1 MTFYSM
7 LRSLVA
13 VVLGIVVLLLTSFAI
28 EAIADRLM
36 GVTEE
41 QPRSVAVR
49 LVTMAYSFLCLA
61 AGAYVTAWVAGRAPV
76 RHALIM
82 GVVQLALT
90 VLLIVSDPGFAPVWV
105 WILTVVL
112 VLPAAWCGGVIR
124 ARQSRPV
131 LSETVRAA
139 G

>member
-1 MTFYSM
+1 M
-7 LRSLVA
+7 LCSILA
-13 VVLGIVVLLLTSFAI
+13 VVLGIVMLLLTSFAI
-28 EAIADRLM
+28 EAVADRLM

-90 VLLIVSDPGFAPVWV
+90 VVLIVSDPEFVPFWVWV
-105 WILTVVL
+105 LTLAL

-131 LSETVRAA
+131 LSERMREAV
-139 G
+139 